1 MREAVFVRRHADD
14 WEAFEKRL
22 DADEGVNPDEM
33 AEGYVRATDDL
44 AYARTFYPGSA
55 TAAYLNGLAGEV
67 HHKIYRNRR
76 EERGRLL
83 RFWTEEIPRTVY
95 AERRALFWA
104 FATFVISVAIGAI
117 SAASDDFFVRLILG
131 DGYVNM
137 TLVNIEDGDPMR
149 VYKEM
154 YQVDMFSM
162 IALNNIMVSFLTFI
176 GLFRYPGLVLPAFSF
191 GSAYHLFN
199 NGVMVG
205 SFQYFF
211 FEQGVFW
218 ESVRTIWIHGTL
230 EISAIII
237 AGGAGLAMGNSLLFP
252 GTYPRLV
259 SFRRGA
265 ISGLK
270 IVIGLIPIFIAAAL
284 LEGFV
289 TRYTE
294 MPVALSVLIILGSL
308 TFILW
313 YFVWLPR
320 AVHLRDSEVSV
331 PAPKH
336 IDTPSPPAAGSP
348 LKGAVSK
355 TPPFEGSAELARRSV
370 LP

>member
-22 DADEGVNPDEM
+22 SASDKVDPDEV
-33 AEGYVRATDDL
+33 AEGYVRVTDDL

-83 RFWTEEIPRTVY
+83 KFWTEEIPRTIF

-104 FATFVISVAIGAI
+104 LAIFVISAAIGAI

-137 TLVNIEDGDPMR
+137 TLANIESGDPMA

-154 YQVDMFSM
+154 YPVDMFSM

-191 GSAYHLFN
+191 GSAYHLFS

-265 ISGLK
+265 IRGLK
-270 IVIGLIPIFIAAAL
+270 IVIGLIPIFITAAL

-294 MPVALSVLIILGSL
+294 MPVVLSVLIILGSL
-308 TFILW
+308 AFILW

-320 AVHLRDSEVSV
+320 AIHLRDAVPTSSV
-331 PAPKH
+331 TLPE
-336 IDTPSPPAAGSP
+336 TVPSPI
-348 LKGAVSK
+348 
-355 TPPFEGSAELARRSV
+355 
-370 LP
+370 

>member
-1 MREAVFVRRHADD
+1 MKSTARAGLGGDHLVSIGATALFLTLGVLGWAKLKYG
-14 WEAFEKRL
+14 FNFI
-22 DADEGVNPDEM
+22 DEGMYMTDGWRLASGDRLFPD
-33 AEGYVRATDDL
+33 ASVSAIL
-44 AYARTFYPGSA
+44 PYALFNAAIFKVFPDTTLLTF
-55 TAAYLNGLAGEV
+55 
-67 HHKIYRNRR
+67 
-76 EERGRLL
+76 RGI
-83 RFWTEEIPRTVY
+83 RFWC
-95 AERRALFWA
+95 A
-104 FATFVISVAIGAI
+104 
-117 SAASDDFFVRLILG
+117 
-131 DGYVNM
+131 
-137 TLVNIEDGDPMR
+137 
-149 VYKEM
+149 
-154 YQVDMFSM
+154 MFSM

-176 GLFRYPGLVLPAFSF
+176 GLFQGGGVVLPAFSF

-265 ISGLK
+265 IRGLK
-270 IVIGLIPIFIAAAL
+270 IVIGLVPIFITAAL

-294 MPVALSVLIILGSL
+294 MPVALSVLIIFGSL
-308 TFILW
+308 AFILW

-320 AVHLRDSEVSV
+320 AIHLRDSEVSV

-336 IDTPSPPAAGSP
+336 IDTPTPAASAGEPS
-348 LKGAVSK
+348 
-355 TPPFEGSAELARRSV
+355 EGGGF
-370 LP
+370 

>member
-14 WEAFEKRL
+14 WEAFEKRV
-22 DADEGVNPDEM
+22 DSKEHVDPDEV
-33 AEGYVRATDDL
+33 AEGYVRLTDDL

-55 TAAYLNGLAGEV
+55 TAAYLNGLAGQV
-67 HHKIYRNRR
+67 HHQIYRNRR

-83 RFWTEEIPRTVY
+83 KFWAEEIPRTVY
-95 AERRALFWA
+95 TERRALFWA
-104 FATFVISVAIGAI
+104 LVTFILSMLIGVV
-117 SAASDDFFVRLILG
+117 SAASDHLFVRLILG

-137 TLVNIEDGDPMR
+137 TLANIEGGDPMA

-176 GLFRYPGLVLPAFSF
+176 GLFRSAGMVLPAFSF
-191 GSAYHLFN
+191 GAAYHLFN

-265 ISGLK
+265 IRGLK
-270 IVIGLIPIFIAAAL
+270 IVIGLIPIFLAAAL

-289 TRYTE
+289 TRYTG
-294 MPVALSVLIILGSL
+294 MPVALSVAIILGSL
-308 TFILW
+308 AFILW

-320 AVHLRDSEVSV
+320 KIHKLDAEQGAPSLAIVSRK
-331 PAPKH
+331 PAL
-336 IDTPSPPAAGSP
+336 DND
-348 LKGAVSK
+348 
-355 TPPFEGSAELARRSV
+355 
-370 LP
+370 

>member
-22 DADEGVNPDEM
+22 DANVGADPDEV
-33 AEGYVRATDDL
+33 AEGYVRVTDDL
-44 AYARTFYPGSA
+44 AYARTFYSGSA
-55 TAAYLNGLAGEV
+55 TAAYLNGLAGDV
-67 HHKIYRNRR
+67 HHQIYRNRR

-83 RFWTEEIPRTVY
+83 RFWSDEIPRTVY

-104 FATFVISVAIGAI
+104 FATFVISAAIGAI

-137 TLVNIEDGDPMR
+137 TLANIESGDPMAI
-149 VYKEM
+149 YKEM

-176 GLFRYPGLVLPAFSF
+176 GLFQGGGMVLPAFSF

-199 NGVMVG
+199 NGIMVG

-211 FEQGVFW
+211 LEQGVFW

-252 GTYPRLV
+252 GTYPRLT

-265 ISGLK
+265 IRGLK
-270 IVIGLIPIFIAAAL
+270 IVIGLVPVFIAAAL

-294 MPVALSVLIILGSL
+294 MPVALSLLIILGSL
-308 TFILW
+308 AFILW
-313 YFVWLPR
+313 YFVRLPR
-320 AVHLRDSEVSV
+320 AIHLRDVETS
-331 PAPKH
+331 
-336 IDTPSPPAAGSP
+336 PSPLEQSDIPSP
-348 LKGAVSK
+348 QQVRTA
-355 TPPFEGSAELARRSV
+355 P
-370 LP
+370 

>member
-1 MREAVFVRRHADD
+1 MREAVFVRRHAAD

-22 DADEGVNPDEM
+22 EAKEGVDPDEA
-33 AEGYVRATDDL
+33 AEGYVRVTDDL

-55 TAAYLNGLAGEV
+55 TGAYLNGLAGEV
-67 HHKIYRNRR
+67 HHQIYRNRR

-83 RFWTEEIPRTVY
+83 KFWTEEIPRTVY

-104 FATFVISVAIGAI
+104 FATFAISVAIGAI
-117 SAASDDFFVRLILG
+117 SAASDAFFVRLILG

-137 TLVNIEDGDPMR
+137 TLANIEGGDPMA

-162 IALNNIMVSFLTFI
+162 IALNNILVSFLTFI
-176 GLFRYPGLVLPAFSF
+176 GLFQGGGMVLPAFSF

-199 NGVMVG
+199 NGVMLG

-230 EISAIII
+230 EISAIVI

-265 ISGLK
+265 IRGLK
-270 IVIGLIPIFIAAAL
+270 IVIGLIPIFVAAAL

-294 MPVALSVLIILGSL
+294 MPVALSLLIILGSL
-308 TFILW
+308 AFILW

-320 AVHLRDSEVSV
+320 AISRRDADATDSPSFMAV
-331 PAPKH
+331 PANL
-336 IDTPSPPAAGSP
+336 PSPA
-348 LKGAVSK
+348 
-355 TPPFEGSAELARRSV
+355 
-370 LP
+370 

>member
-1 MREAVFVRRHADD
+1 MREAVFVRRHSDD
-14 WEAFEKRL
+14 WETFEKRL
-22 DADEGVNPDEM
+22 GDDAGVNPDEV
-33 AEGYVRATDDL
+33 AEGYVRVTDDL

-67 HHKIYRNRR
+67 HHEIYRNRR
-76 EERGRLL
+76 EERGRLF
-83 RFWTEEIPRTVY
+83 RFWTEEIPRAVHE
-95 AERRALFWA
+95 ERRALLWA
-104 FATFVISVAIGAI
+104 FATFAISIAIGAI
-117 SAASDDFFVRLILG
+117 SAASDHFFVRLILG
-131 DGYVNM
+131 DGYVHM
-137 TLVNIEDGDPMR
+137 TLENIESGDPMK
-149 VYKEM
+149 VYKDM

-176 GLFRYPGLVLPAFSF
+176 GIFRWGGLTLPAFSF
-191 GSAYHLFN
+191 GSGFNLFN
-199 NGVMVG
+199 NGVMLG

-211 FEQGVFW
+211 FQHGVFW

-237 AGGAGLAMGNSLLFP
+237 AGGAGFAMGNSLLFP

-265 ISGLK
+265 IRGLK
-270 IVIGLIPIFIAAAL
+270 IIVGLIPIFVAAAL

-294 MPVALSVLIILGSL
+294 MPVALSLLIILGSL
-308 TFILW
+308 AFILW

-320 AVHLRDSEVSV
+320 KIHVRDTEAEA
-331 PAPKH
+331 PALALVFQTP
-336 IDTPSPPAAGSP
+336 PSPA
-348 LKGAVSK
+348 
-355 TPPFEGSAELARRSV
+355 
-370 LP
+370 